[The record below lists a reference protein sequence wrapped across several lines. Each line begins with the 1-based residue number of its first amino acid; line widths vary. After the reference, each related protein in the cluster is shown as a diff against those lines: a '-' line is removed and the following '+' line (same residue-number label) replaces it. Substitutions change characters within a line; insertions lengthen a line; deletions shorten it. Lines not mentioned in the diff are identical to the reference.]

1 VVVEDG
7 SSDKTCSIVNSFCL
21 SDSRVKLLS
30 LTNHLGKGGSIVAAA
45 LHFAIS
51 ANKEYV
57 AYMDV
62 DLAAD
67 PSELIRLLENI
78 KDHDIAVG
86 SRILRGDLPP
96 IKRPLYRSVLS
107 RCYSKLFRTMFR
119 VPIYDPQCGFKLFRL
134 DIVPSLFK
142 EVIVNGFAFDSGLVV
157 NAYSQ
162 GLRIKE
168 VPINWRHGKSSTVSI
183 INEIQSMG
191 LDLLSIWYTFHS
203 LWLQNRPSYPQKKG
217 SIYGKLLFALLSLN
231 HKITTRRLQ
240 DLEQLSNTPNL
251 EKYFEQTGIIVD
263 NPLQKQECQQNG
275 RRRE

>member
-7 SSDKTCSIVNSFCL
+7 SSDRTCSIVNSFCF
-21 SDSRVKLLS
+21 SDSRVRLLS
-30 LTNHLGKGGSIVAAA
+30 LMNRLGKGGSIVAAA
-45 LHFAIS
+45 LHFALS
-51 ANKEYV
+51 AKKEYV

-86 SRILRGDLPP
+86 SRILRGDLSPV
-96 IKRPLYRSVLS
+96 KRPLHRSVLS
-107 RCYSKLFRTMFR
+107 RCYSKLFRTLFR
-119 VPIYDPQCGFKLFRL
+119 MPICDPQCGFKLFRF

-168 VPINWRHGKSSTVSI
+168 VPINWTHGKSSTVGI
-183 INEIQSMG
+183 LHEIQSMG
-191 LDLLSIWYTFHS
+191 LDLLSIWYTFHL
-203 LWLQNRPSYPQKKG
+203 LWLQTKRCYPQKKG
-217 SIYGKLLFALLSLN
+217 SVYGKLLFAILSLN
-231 HKITTRRLQ
+231 HHKLMSRRLQ
-240 DLEQLSNTPNL
+240 DLEHLSKTENL
-251 EKYFEQTGIIVD
+251 EKFFERPQIIVD
-263 NPLQKQECQQNG
+263 NSFPHGKLRQLED
-275 RRRE
+275 